1 VARTKSYDH
10 FCAIARSL
18 EIVGEK
24 WTLLIVRDLLRG
36 PQRFSDLRRF
46 MGGITPK
53 WLTNRLRELEAEGIV
68 ERDSVSGRREVWY
81 RLTPKGRDLA
91 PVLESLTIWGINHA
105 MRPPEPGEALYP
117 EVFLQGT
124 TTYLNSR
131 GLRLP
136 SPSTWVFRFDAGS
149 PVTIR
154 FDGERW
160 SATPG
165 ESEADLV
172 GATTAADLLAFLM
185 ARVRDRAPLVA
196 ALHLEGSP
204 EALAVFRTALVREPA
219 SSARLPRKSEPQSTR

>member
-1 VARTKSYDH
+1 MARTKSYDH

-18 EIVGEK
+18 EVIGEK

-36 PQRFSDLRRF
+36 PQRFSDLRRY

-68 ERDSVSGRREVWY
+68 ERDSVAGRREVWY

-91 PVLESLTIWGINHA
+91 PVLESLTIWGINYA
-105 MRPPEPGEALYP
+105 MRPPHPDESLYP

-124 TTYLNSR
+124 TTYFNSR
-131 GLRLP
+131 GLSLP
-136 SPSTWVFRFDAGS
+136 APATWQFRFDSSS

-160 SATPG
+160 SALPG
-165 ESEADLV
+165 DTEADVLST
-172 GATTAADLLAFLM
+172 TTAANLLSFLM
-185 ARVRDRAPLVA
+185 ARARDRGRLLPK
-196 ALHLEGSP
+196 LHLEGSP
-204 EALAVFRTALVREPA
+204 EAIGVFHDALVREP
-219 SSARLPRKSEPQSTR
+219 QSTH